1 MEQDGCFV
9 IWRDVPGY
17 IYHIRRGRDC
27 FAISILCTY
36 IATVPGKHTSV
47 SLETSSCHSVCTHYV
62 ATSTMLNLLW
72 LCNVTKYLPIYFT
85 ANSVSA
91 LKDSICIFECE
102 LTCVY
107 QRAPARKGARLP
119 LVILYKLPQCSLDR
133 RKRKQQIAPPL
144 PPPPGDVSCLTF
156 FLQQKQLAA
165 LIYPFVT

>member
-27 FAISILCTY
+27 LAISILCTY

-62 ATSTMLNLLW
+62 VTSTMLSLLW

-107 QRAPARKGARLP
+107 RRAQGRAPSTSMKQIPLLGRSGCLCHVGALLMLALWP
-119 LVILYKLPQCSLDR
+119 TC
-133 RKRKQQIAPPL
+133 QIR
-144 PPPPGDVSCLTF
+144 F
-156 FLQQKQLAA
+156 FCGVQDCGRS
-165 LIYPFVT
+165 TE

>member
-27 FAISILCTY
+27 LAISILCTY

-107 QRAPARKGARLP
+107 QRAQGRAPSTSHVHFGPQTKDNTERIILDDQKGAATLGR
-119 LVILYKLPQCSLDR
+119 
-133 RKRKQQIAPPL
+133 
-144 PPPPGDVSCLTF
+144 CL
-156 FLQQKQLAA
+156 
-165 LIYPFVT
+165 